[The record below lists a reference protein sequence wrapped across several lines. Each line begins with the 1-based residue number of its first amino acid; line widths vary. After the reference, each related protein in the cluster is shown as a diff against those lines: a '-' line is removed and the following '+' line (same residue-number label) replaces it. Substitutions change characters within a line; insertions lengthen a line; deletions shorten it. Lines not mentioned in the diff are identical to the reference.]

1 MDDAAAR
8 PVEITR
14 IRPGDETAQVLTLQG
29 GGWAV
34 QPQPCAQ
41 CPWRVDQTG
50 AFPPAAFE
58 HSAETAYDMAQSTFA
73 CHMAGHVAPRVC
85 AGFLLSTGAAHNLTV
100 RLRLMDRRF
109 RWDQV
114 ADGGHQLH
122 PDYRAMAVANGVPP
136 DHPRLRPCR

>member
-73 CHMAGHVAPRVC
+73 CHMAGH
-85 AGFLLSTGAAHNLTV
+85 NLTV

-136 DHPRLRPCR
+136 DHPRLRP